1 MVLVDHMMRK
11 KFGFLQDSFVE
22 SPSLWMLTPFH
33 TPVFCC
39 VGAIPLWSATSL
51 KLRISV
57 AAPTLGV
64 EYAYVDGQIGQASTI
79 PSRPAGGMRRGR
91 RNPPPV
97 AT

>member
-1 MVLVDHMMRK
+1 MVLVDPMMRK
-11 KFGFLQDSFVE
+11 KFGFFRIRLLRAPPYGCLLPSTHLCSVVSETSFSV
-22 SPSLWMLTPFH
+22 
-33 TPVFCC
+33 
-39 VGAIPLWSATSL
+39 SATSL